1 MKHVILAGI
10 AVLALCLGGCA
21 GSLTPHEALNQAV
34 TRSFDASGFNYST
47 QTRITD
53 LTVPLPDASKEG
65 AEKQKLNY
73 MAGLGVI
80 RGLSFKGDGAIDMK
94 AKKSEVLYDFRY
106 DKDNVEV
113 SVKLPMMM
121 DYSTQTLYI
130 GTSIFTTI
138 LETVYPLAPATR
150 GKLIRINLPEL
161 LKEAAADNQE
171 LAKLLHDGMFSPNNF
186 DAMNGA
192 FKAAVQKS
200 VARVND
206 TGFSD
211 QALTDGDRR
220 AGVERRVRMQMG
232 QEESITFILDMV
244 DGIAQGLLQ
253 SGVITK
259 EVYDVVQALA
269 NRQQISGYTEKFTLA
284 MTVEAGIGQSGY
296 VSFLDSRLNVADK
309 DGAYRLGVE
318 NINSFSNYGAP
329 RFTMKPGEGGVV
341 EFAEIMKVI
350 AADSEKEEACVEEE
364 DDGSEGTDVAPMA
377 APGQS

>member
-1 MKHVILAGI
+1 MKHMILAGV
-10 AVLALCLGGCA
+10 AGLALCLGGCA

-34 TRSFDASGFNYST
+34 TRSFDAPGFNYST

-73 MAGLGVI
+73 LAGLGVI

-113 SVKLPMMM
+113 SIKLPLMM

-138 LETVYPLAPATR
+138 LETVYPQAPATR
-150 GKLIRINLPEL
+150 GKLIRINLPDL
-161 LKEAAADNQE
+161 LKETAGDNQE
-171 LAKLLHDGMFSPNNF
+171 LAKLLGDGVLSPNNF

-192 FKAAVQKS
+192 FKTAVQKS
-200 VARVND
+200 VARVSD
-206 TGFSD
+206 AGFSD
-211 QALTDGDRR
+211 QALTDSDRK
-220 AGVERRVRMQMG
+220 AGVDRRVRMQLG
-232 QEESITFILDMV
+232 QDESITFILDMV

-269 NRQQISGYTEKFTLA
+269 NRQQISGYTEKFSLA
-284 MTVEAGIGQSGY
+284 MTVEAGIGQAGY

-309 DGAYRLGVE
+309 DGTYRLGVE
-318 NINSFSNYGAP
+318 NVNSFSNYGAP
-329 RFTMKPGEGGVV
+329 RFTMKPGDGGVV
-341 EFAEIMKVI
+341 EFAEIMKIIVED
-350 AADSEKEEACVEEE
+350 AAEGACVDEG
-364 DDGSEGTDVAPMA
+364 DDDSGGTDVAPMA
-377 APGQS
+377 SPGQS